1 MKSLGLTA
9 VGLLIVF
16 FSFVPSVL
24 PAGFDGLTV
33 TTITLKDDRGSLWP
47 QPERLLPLIMQRP
60 GAPFSRSDI
69 SRGLEYL
76 YLKGLFKDVRVDA
89 FPDNGGVRL
98 EYTLFPITIVATVA
112 IHGNHELSG
121 SAIRAAL
128 PGLEGRELPQEKLLD
143 ISANI
148 QTLYQAEGFYDTR
161 VRFRTEQTTDPH
173 RVILHVDITESV
185 PTLIEDIRFTGN
197 RVFTDKQLLS
207 FMKSRKGRPLRRDVL
222 LDRDTQAILEK
233 YEQAGYLASRPG
245 VVNMSFQ
252 GKKVYLTITGNEGPK
267 VTITFSG
274 NREFSSSKLSRNLII
289 WSEHD
294 ISETVID
301 SSVDSIKKLY
311 RERGYP
317 DVHVDVKRTEAP
329 GKVDLEFVI
338 QEGPKV
344 SVRTILIR
352 GNTVFTVKYMKR
364 RMALRESGWFSSQP
378 FREDLLD
385 KDGENIND
393 QYVDAGYLDVS
404 VEKKVTRSVDGK
416 AADVLITITEGRKT
430 TVGSLS
436 FEGNTVFTMQ
446 ELLGKISLKPG
457 MPYSERA
464 VEDDRYRIRSSYSN
478 KGYLYAGVEAVKTVS
493 KAGEGPEK
501 KQPPA
506 DAREQTAAPKQVDVR
521 YGIAEDRLVTVGRI
535 ILRGNERT
543 KDEVIMRE
551 LLVKPGD
558 AYNYEAILKSQ
569 QNIYRLGFF
578 GQVRFE
584 PVLPGEKEYV
594 KDMLLT
600 VEERPAGAVEFGFG
614 YGNLDRFRGF
624 AELSYR
630 NLWGSASYASI
641 RIEGSDIIQRGIFNY
656 REPWFLGHKLESRF
670 NVVWSDQTEL
680 NEKTREIYYQTRK
693 TTVGYGVEKVFNGL
707 KASLTYQF
715 ENVDNYNV
723 SPGVVPSAEDQ
734 GRVRLSSLTP
744 AVIWDLRDNPFN
756 PAKGSLHGVSV
767 KEAMKA
773 LGSEADF
780 TKVTVQ
786 TSWYLPLGDRLL
798 GALSARAGMAWPHQ
812 DTAEIPLNERF
823 KLGGGNTVRGY
834 LQDMVGPTSIDPV
847 TGNLVPTGGD
857 SMVLF
862 NGELRINPSKGF
874 GLVLFTDA
882 GNVWTGRD
890 INLDD
895 LRASYGAGIRYNTPV
910 GPLRLDYG
918 QKIHRLAGESPGQ
931 LHFSIGQAF

>member
-1 MKSLGLTA
+1 MKSLGLA
-9 VGLLIVF
+9 AAGLLIVF
-16 FSFVPSVL
+16 FSFVSSVL
-24 PAGFDGLTV
+24 PAGLDGLTV
-33 TTITLKDDRGSLWP
+33 TTITLKDDRGNLWP
-47 QPERLLPLIMQRP
+47 QPERLLPLIVQRS
-60 GAPFSRSDI
+60 GTPFSRSDI
-69 SRGLEYL
+69 RHGLEYL
-76 YLKGLFKDVRVDA
+76 YLKGLFKDIRVEA
-89 FPDNGGVRL
+89 FPDTGGVRL
-98 EYTLFPITIVATVA
+98 EYTLFPITIVAKVA

-121 SAIRAAL
+121 STIREAL
-128 PGLEGRELPQEKLLD
+128 SELEGRELPQEKLFD
-143 ISANI
+143 ISTNI

-161 VRFRTEQTTDPH
+161 VRFRTEQTKDPH
-173 RVILHVDITESV
+173 RVILHVDITESE
-185 PTLIEDIRFTGN
+185 PTLIEDIRFTDN

-222 LDRDTQAILEK
+222 LDRDMETILEK
-233 YEQAGYLASRPG
+233 YEHAGYLASKPG
-245 VVNMSFQ
+245 VVSMSFRD
-252 GKKVYLTITGNEGPK
+252 KKVYLTITGNEGPK

-274 NREFSSSKLSRNLII
+274 NRVFISKELNKSLLI

-317 DVHVDVKRTEAP
+317 DVRVDVKRTEAP
-329 GKVDLEFVI
+329 GKVDLEFVV
-338 QEGPKV
+338 QEGPQV

-352 GNTVFTVKYMKR
+352 GNTVFTAKYMKR
-364 RMALRESGWFSSQP
+364 RMALRESGWFSSRP
-378 FREDLLD
+378 FREDLLN
-385 KDGENIND
+385 KDGENIID
-393 QYVDAGYLDVS
+393 QYVDAGYLDAS

-416 AADVLITITEGRKT
+416 AADALITITEGRKT
-430 TVGSLS
+430 AVGSLS

-446 ELLGKISLKPG
+446 ELLGMVSLKPG
-457 MPYSERA
+457 RPYSERA
-464 VEDDRYRIRSSYSN
+464 VEDDRYRILSSYSN

-493 KAGEGPEK
+493 KAGEGPEI
-501 KQPPA
+501 KQPPP
-506 DAREQTAAPKQVDVR
+506 DAKEQTAAPKQVDVR
-521 YGIAEDRLVTVGRI
+521 YGIVEDRLVTVGRI

-543 KDEVIMRE
+543 KDGVIMRE
-551 LLVKPGD
+551 VLVKPGD
-558 AYNYEAILKSQ
+558 PYNYEAILKSQ
-569 QNIYRLGFF
+569 QRIYRLGFF

-594 KDMLLT
+594 KDMILT

-630 NLWGSASYASI
+630 NLWGSASSASL

-656 REPWFLGHKLESRF
+656 QEPWFLGHKLESRF
-670 NVVWSDQTEL
+670 NVVWSDQTAL
-680 NEKTREIYYQTRK
+680 NERTREIYYQTRK

-723 SPGVVPSAEDQ
+723 SPGVVPSPEDQ

-756 PAKGSLHGVSV
+756 PTKGSLHGVSV

-780 TKVTVQ
+780 TKATVQ

-798 GALSARAGMAWPHQ
+798 GALSARAGMAWPHW
-812 DTAEIPLNERF
+812 DTGEIPLNERF

-834 LQDMVGPTSIDPV
+834 LQDMVGPTSADPK

-857 SMVLF
+857 SMALF
-862 NGELRINPSKGF
+862 NGELRINPSGGL

-882 GNVWTGRD
+882 GNVWTGQN

-918 QKIHRLAGESPGQ
+918 QKIHRRAGESPGQ
-931 LHFSIGQAF
+931 IHFSIGQAF